1 MATLHDLKFP
11 YDRDAMIKRTRKEP
25 GWLHFGAGNIFRAFP
40 CALCERMLTDGSY
53 DKGIIAAE
61 GFDGEIIEKIY
72 APYDNVSLLVTL
84 HGDGHVEKSPI
95 GSVAEAIYVNDGMER
110 LCKIVS
116 SPSLEL
122 VTFTITEK
130 GYAVPSVIADL
141 DGEPSEAKSFMGRL
155 TYMLSRRYENGA
167 PPLSMLSMDNCSG
180 NGDKLRAA
188 VLAYAEGWVGRGK
201 LPEGFVD
208 YLTDESRVAFPCS
221 MIDKITPRPDARVA
235 KLLNYEGFTD
245 TETIVTEKS
254 TYIAPF
260 VNAEAP
266 QYLVVEDKFP
276 AGRPP
281 LETVGVIFT
290 DRETVAK
297 TERMKVS
304 TCLNPLHT
312 SLAVYGCLLDY
323 TLINEEMKDP
333 DLCRLVNR
341 LGYVEGLPVVT
352 DPGIIS
358 PRDFID
364 EVVNVRLPNP
374 FMPDA
379 PQRIAT
385 DTSQKLGVRFGQTV
399 KEYMA
404 RGLDMDTL
412 VAVPLVY
419 ACWCRYLLA
428 VDDEGNAFTPSTDP
442 LLSECQGKLSGV
454 KLGDALTQ
462 DEAEKILAPIL
473 SDERI
478 FAYDVTKTKLFGRVA
493 AYFAEMVSGKHKVRE
508 SLSHIK

>member
-1 MATLHDLKFP
+1 M
-11 YDRDAMIKRTRKEP
+11 
-25 GWLHFGAGNIFRAFP
+25 
-40 CALCERMLTDGSY
+40 
-53 DKGIIAAE
+53 
-61 GFDGEIIEKIY
+61 
-72 APYDNVSLLVTL
+72 
-84 HGDGHVEKSPI
+84 
-95 GSVAEAIYVNDGMER
+95 
-110 LCKIVS
+110 
-116 SPSLEL
+116 
-122 VTFTITEK
+122 
-130 GYAVPSVIADL
+130 
-141 DGEPSEAKSFMGRL
+141 
-155 TYMLSRRYENGA
+155 
-167 PPLSMLSMDNCSG
+167 
-180 NGDKLRAA
+180 
-188 VLAYAEGWVGRGK
+188 
-201 LPEGFVD
+201 
-208 YLTDESRVAFPCS
+208 TDESRVAFPCS

-341 LGYVEGLPVVT
+341 LGYVEGLPDVT

>member
-1 MATLHDLKFP
+1 MATLHDVKFP
-11 YDRDAMIKRTRKEP
+11 YDRESMIARTKKTP
-25 GWLHFGAGNIFRAFP
+25 AWLHFGAGNIFRAFP
-40 CALCERMLTDGSY
+40 CALCERMLAEGIY
-53 DKGIIAAE
+53 DRGIIAAE
-61 GFDGEIIEKIY
+61 GFDGEIIERIY

-84 HGDGHVEKSPI
+84 HGDGHVTKSPI
-95 GSVAEAIYVNDGMER
+95 GSVAESMVVGARIDR
-110 LCKIVS
+110 LREIFAAQSLCMVS
-116 SPSLEL
+116 
-122 VTFTITEK
+122 FTITEK
-130 GYAVPSVIADL
+130 GYAIPSVIGDL
-141 DGEPSEAKSFMGRL
+141 ESEPSAAKSFIGQL
-155 TYMLSRRYENGA
+155 TYLLYHRFVSGA
-167 PPLSMLSMDNCSG
+167 YPISLLSMDNCSG
-180 NGDKLRAA
+180 NGDKLKA
-188 VLAYAEGWVGRGK
+188 VVMAYAQGWEKNGL
-201 LPEGFVD
+201 LPHGFIE
-208 YLTDESRVAFPCS
+208 YLSDENRVAFPCS

-235 KLLNYEGFTD
+235 KMLNDEGFTD
-245 TETIVTEKS
+245 TETIVTSKS

-266 QYLVVEDKFP
+266 QYLIVEDKFP

-281 LETVGVIFT
+281 LDKVGVIFT

-312 SLAVYGCLLDY
+312 ALAVFGCLLGY
-323 TLINEEMKDP
+323 TLISEEMKDA

-358 PRDFID
+358 PKDFID

-385 DTSQKLGVRFGQTV
+385 DTSQKLGVRFGETV
-399 KEYMA
+399 KEYIA

-412 VAVPLVY
+412 IAVPLVY

-428 VDDEGNAFTPSTDP
+428 VDDDGNTFTPSTDP
-442 LLSECQGKLSGV
+442 LFAECSAYLDTV
-454 KLGDALTQ
+454 KLGDRLDADAARDL
-462 DEAEKILAPIL
+462 LRPIL
-473 SDERI
+473 SDVRI
-478 FAYDVTKTKLFGRVA
+478 FGYDVTETVLFGRVA
-493 AYFAEMVSGKHKVRE
+493 EYFADMVSGTGAVRAALHKV
-508 SLSHIK
+508 